1 MSALD
6 RIRLFP
12 PRPAEAPRPPTLAAV
27 AGAGSELGDDDL
39 EAVVGGLERVYVP
52 DPAAY

>member
-1 MSALD
+1 MSLLD

-12 PRPAEAPRPPTLAAV
+12 PETPAAPRPPVLAVV
-27 AGAGSELGDDDL
+27 AARSELGDDDL

-52 DPAAY
+52 EPAGY

>member
-1 MSALD
+1 MSLLG

-12 PRPAEAPRPPTLAAV
+12 PAPAAAPHPPVPAV
-27 AGAGSELGDDDL
+27 VAAGSELGDDDL

-52 DPAAY
+52 DPAGY

>member
-1 MSALD
+1 MGVLG

-12 PRPAEAPRPPTLAAV
+12 PGTVAAPRPPALVVVV
-27 AGAGSELGDDDL
+27 AAGSELGDDDL

-52 DPAAY
+52 D